1 MKFTDLQLNKE
12 IQNALNENNYVIPTE
27 IQEKAIPPGL
37 KGKDIVGVARTG
49 TGKTA
54 AFLLPVLQRLHGQRA
69 RPNHPKALIIAPTRE
84 LATQITKSATTYGKY
99 TSVNKTVVYGGVSQ
113 KPQVKDLDKGVELV
127 IATPGRLLDLINQ
140 GHISLQDIETFI
152 LDEADRML
160 DMGFLPP
167 VKKMIKKMPRNRQMM
182 FFSATMS
189 KKINRLVNKMFN
201 SPVKIDVSPKEVTA
215 EGIHQRIF
223 FVNQHDKKKLL
234 MDILDEETVELAL
247 IFTRTKRNADKVSKY
262 LNKKGYRSA
271 RMHGDRSQ
279 NQRRR
284 ALNRFSN
291 REVRVLVATDV
302 AARGIDIDEISHVIN
317 YELPRDTENYVHRIG
332 RTGRAGSTGV
342 AFSLCAKHEAK
353 VLKKIE
359 RLINT
364 KIDYVQHRFHCDKA
378 IKAADT

>member
-12 IQNALNENNYVIPTE
+12 IQNALNENNYVTPTE

-54 AFLLPVLQRLHGQRA
+54 AFLLPILQRLHGQRA

-99 TSVNKTVVYGGVSQ
+99 TSVKKTVVYGGVSQ
-113 KPQVKDLDKGVELV
+113 KPQVKDLNKGVELV

-140 GHISLQDIETFI
+140 GHIFLQDIETFI

-167 VKKMIKKMPRNRQMM
+167 VKKMIKRMPRDRQMM

-201 SPVKIDVSPKEVTA
+201 SPIKIDVSPKEVTA

-223 FVNQHDKKKLL
+223 FVNQHNKKKLL

-279 NQRRR
+279 NQRRK

-302 AARGIDIDEISHVIN
+302 ASRGIDIDEISHVIN